1 MHMIKILE
9 EMQDNL
15 LDEIECA
22 NEAHEKTDKPAT
34 AEDAAR
40 ISHLMKALYH
50 TTVVLAMEEAADG
63 EPYGDSMMRVYRDSD
78 GSRGHT
84 RYGARSSGRRRD
96 SMGRYADGDPA
107 MEDHIREIMR
117 NTTDERTKEELR
129 RMLDR

>member
-1 MHMIKILE
+1 MHMIKTLE

-22 NEAHEKTDKPAT
+22 NEAHEKSDRPAT

-50 TTVVLAMEEAADG
+50 TTVVLAMEEAAEG
-63 EPYGDSMMRVYRDSD
+63 EPYGDDMMRVYRDYD
-78 GSRGHT
+78 GSRSR
-84 RYGARSSGRRRD
+84 RYGARGRTRD
-96 SMGRYADGDPA
+96 SMGRYADGDSG
-107 MEDHIREIMR
+107 MESRIKEIMR

>member
-9 EMQDNL
+9 DMQENL
-15 LDEIECA
+15 LDEIDCA
-22 NEAHEKTDKPAT
+22 NEAHAKSDKPAT

-50 TTVVLAMEEAADG
+50 TTVVLAMEEAAEG
-63 EPYGDSMMRVYRDSD
+63 EPYGDDMMRAYRDVESMR
-78 GSRGHT
+78 SR
-84 RYGARSSGRRRD
+84 RFGARGRSRD
-96 SMGRYADGDPA
+96 SMGRFADGDPA
-107 MEDHIREIMR
+107 MESRIKEIMR

>member
-1 MHMIKILE
+1 MHMIKTLE

-22 NEAHEKTDKPAT
+22 NEAHEKTDTPAT

-50 TTVVLAMEEAADG
+50 TTVVLAMERAADG
-63 EPYGDSMMRVYRDSD
+63 EPYGDSMMRAYRDYD
-78 GSRGHT
+78 GSRTHG
-84 RYGARSSGRRRD
+84 YGARGSGRRRD
-96 SMGRYADGDPA
+96 SMGRYADGDPE
-107 MEDHIREIMR
+107 MERHLREVMR
-117 NTTDERTKEELR
+117 TTTDEHTKEELR